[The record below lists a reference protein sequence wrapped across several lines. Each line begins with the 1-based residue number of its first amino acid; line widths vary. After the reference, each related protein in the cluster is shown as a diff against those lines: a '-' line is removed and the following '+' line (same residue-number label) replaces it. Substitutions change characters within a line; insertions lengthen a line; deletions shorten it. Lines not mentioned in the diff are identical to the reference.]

1 MARHD
6 DEYEEEEEYDEYE
19 EAADQRPVSRFRL
32 AVGSIRRRYRVFI
45 AGAALLGLG
54 LLAGQVWR
62 HARTTMRDDPR
73 YLVTADNIEIPPTPA
88 WIRTDIRLEV
98 LRDAGLRSDLSTLD
112 PPEQLQKRLADA
124 FTFHPWVHSVSS
136 VRKLPT
142 NRVQVDLVYRQP
154 LAAVET
160 RSRSGV
166 QLIPVDQYAV
176 RLPAGNMTDRE
187 LRYLPRIRGVDSST
201 LAGETWQDQRV
212 LGAVSLIA
220 AMGPRWRQ
228 LDLVDVAPSRNP
240 EVRGPLKYPVFE
252 LVTGGQTRIVWGAAP
267 AASPPGEASF
277 ETKLAR
283 LLSFV
288 NPSTSTGKLPT
299 YAIIKVRDG
308 RSMDQRSVKREDGTK
323 QAKKESTD
331 EPLKK

>member
-1 MARHD
+1 MENESLGSLGRISW
-6 DEYEEEEEYDEYE
+6 
-19 EAADQRPVSRFRL
+19 AAQ
-32 AVGSIRRRYRVFI
+32 SIRRRYRVFI

-73 YLVTADNIEIPPTPA
+73 YLVTASNIEIPPTPA
-88 WIRTDIRLEV
+88 WIRTDIRMEA
-98 LRDAGLRSDLSTLD
+98 LRDGGLRHDLSTLD

-124 FTFHPWVHSVSS
+124 FAFHPWVQSVGS

-142 NRVQVDLVYRQP
+142 NRIQVDLVYRQP

-160 RSRSGV
+160 RSRSGI

-176 RLPAGNMTDRE
+176 RLPSRGMSDAE
-187 LRYLPRIRGVDSST
+187 LRYLPRILSIDSTT
-201 LAGETWQDQRV
+201 LLGEAWQDQRV
-212 LGAVSLIA
+212 QGAVSLIA
-220 AMGPRWRQ
+220 AMGQRWQQ

-277 ETKLAR
+277 DTKLAR

-288 NPSTSTGKLPT
+288 QKSGSPGSLPT

-308 RSMDQRSVKREDGTK
+308 LSLDQRSVKRDDKKK
-323 QAKKESTD
+323 QAMKESPD
-331 EPLKK
+331 EPMKK